1 MPDTQEVLIAGSLRW
16 ESGGLLFLRVI
27 TWIAESGQLKAE
39 AKMCFDNEL
48 KLRILLV
55 KEHSKEK
62 GSVYR

>member
-1 MPDTQEVLIAGSLRW
+1 MPDTQEALIAGSLRW
-16 ESGGLLFLRVI
+16 ESGGLLFLTVT

-39 AKMCFDNEL
+39 AYVCLDNEL

-55 KEHSKEK
+55 KQHNKEK